1 MFELK
6 KDMRALLN
14 QRRYLIGGCHAALIA
29 AAVFTAFNLRFDF
42 SVPEDSV
49 TLLHLSVVIALLVK
63 MPIFWLIRLDRGW
76 WRYASVSDLISVVL
90 GNVVASV
97 VLTGVL
103 FVSFGSDYPKS
114 IYVLDFVVCFL
125 ACAGARFAVRVYNET
140 FVADTSHK
148 SKGVLVYGAG
158 VAGMTMVREMRA
170 NPAFDYEIVGFL
182 DDNPRKHGATILGI
196 PILGR
201 GREAA
206 KVVEA
211 QRRNG
216 RAIDEI
222 IIAMPSATG
231 HQMGEALAYCRAAG
245 VPCKTVPNIGEI
257 LSGKILTTQI
267 RDIAVTDLLGR
278 DPVRLEE
285 ERIRRK
291 VTGRIVLV
299 TGAAGSIGSEL
310 CRQIAQYHPAK
321 LIALDQ
327 AESELFKID
336 HELRAKFPELE
347 LLPEIADIRD
357 YQRID
362 EILRFHSVES
372 IFHAAAYKHVP
383 MMEVQPL
390 EAAKNNILGTWNV
403 VQAAHRNAVS
413 DFLMISSD
421 KAVNPTNVMG
431 ATKRAAELLISSMAH
446 VGASGT
452 KYVSV
457 RFGNV
462 LGSNGS
468 VVPLFKQQIAAGG
481 PVTVTHPEVRRYF
494 MTTRE
499 AVQLVLQ
506 ASTMGRGNET
516 FVLDMGEP
524 VRIVDLA
531 NNMIRLAGLV
541 PDKDIEIRFVGL
553 RPGEK
558 LYEELITEGE
568 DILPTYHEKIKIFRG
583 PSADPTVIETW
594 LLELE
599 AIILNRD
606 ELGFIEHLK
615 RLIPEYQPEDRW
627 KIKDKAKPRA
637 RAARQVTRP
646 AYL

>member
-1 MFELK
+1 
-6 KDMRALLN
+6 MRALLN
-14 QRRYLIGGCHAALIA
+14 QRRYLIGGAHAALIA
-29 AAVFTAFNLRFDF
+29 ASVFLAFNLRFDF
-42 SVPEDSV
+42 AVPEDVV

-76 WRYASVSDLISVVL
+76 WRYASVSDLINVGL

-97 VLTGVL
+97 VMSGVL
-103 FVSFGSDYPKS
+103 FASFGAEFPRS
-114 IYVLDFVVCFL
+114 IYVLDLVLCFL

-140 FVADTSHK
+140 LAADTSHK
-148 SKGVLVYGAG
+148 SRGVLVYGAG
-158 VAGMTMVREMRA
+158 AAGMTMVREMRA

-201 GREAA
+201 GRDAA
-206 KVVEA
+206 KVVEG

-216 RAIDEI
+216 RPIDEI

-245 VPCKTVPNIGEI
+245 VPCKTVPSIGEI
-257 LSGKILTTQI
+257 LSGKILSTQI

-310 CRQIAQYHPAK
+310 CRQIGQYHPAK
-321 LIALDQ
+321 LVALDQ
-327 AESELFKID
+327 AESDLFKID

-347 LLPEIADIRD
+347 LTPEIADIRD

-403 VQAAHRNAVS
+403 VQAAHRNAVA

-446 VGASGT
+446 VGAGGT

-583 PSADPTVIETW
+583 PSADPVVIETW

-599 AIILNRD
+599 ALILNRD

-627 KIKDKAKPRA
+627 KIKDKSKPRA

>member
-1 MFELK
+1 
-6 KDMRALLN
+6 MRALLN

-29 AAVFTAFNLRFDF
+29 ATVLLAFNLRFDF
-42 SVPEDSV
+42 SVPEDVVS
-49 TLLHLSVVIALLVK
+49 LLHLSVVIALLVK

-76 WRYASVSDLISVVL
+76 WRYASVSDLINVGL

-97 VLTGVL
+97 VMSGVL
-103 FVSFGSDYPKS
+103 FASFGAEFPRSVY
-114 IYVLDFVVCFL
+114 ILDFVLCFL
-125 ACAGARFAVRVYNET
+125 ACAGARFAVRIYNET
-140 FVADTSHK
+140 LVADSSHK

-201 GREAA
+201 GRDAA
-206 KVVEA
+206 EVVEA

-245 VPCKTVPNIGEI
+245 VPCKTVPSIGEI

-310 CRQIAQYHPAK
+310 CRQIAQYHPAR

-327 AESELFKID
+327 AESELFRID

-362 EILRFHSVES
+362 EILRVHSVES

-583 PSADPTVIETW
+583 PSADPVVIETW

-606 ELGFIEHLK
+606 ELGFVEHLK

-627 KIKDKAKPRA
+627 KIKDKTKPRA
-637 RAARQVTRP
+637 RVARQVTRP

>member
-1 MFELK
+1 
-6 KDMRALLN
+6 MRALLN

-29 AAVFTAFNLRFDF
+29 AAVFIAFNLRFDF
-42 SVPEDSV
+42 SVPGDSV

-63 MPIFWLIRLDRGW
+63 MPVFWLIRLDRGW
-76 WRYASVSDLISVVL
+76 WRYASVSDLVSVAL
-90 GNVVASV
+90 GNVAASI

-103 FVSFGSDYPKS
+103 FATFGLDYPKS

-182 DDNPRKHGATILGI
+182 DDNPRKNGATILGI

-201 GREAA
+201 GREAV

-216 RAIDEI
+216 RSVDEI

-310 CRQIAQYHPAK
+310 CRQIAQYHPTK

-347 LLPEIADIRD
+347 LLSEIADIRD

-362 EILRFHSVES
+362 EILRVHSVES

-446 VGASGT
+446 VGPGGT

-468 VVPLFKQQIAAGG
+468 VVPLFKQQIATGG

-583 PSADPTVIETW
+583 PSADPAMIETW